1 MRDLLFLSH
10 RIPYPP
16 DKGDKIRSWHMF
28 QHLARRF
35 RMHLG
40 CLVDDP
46 DDVARIEEL
55 RPLCAD
61 LACIQID
68 PRLQRLKALLRARP
82 GQPLTLGYF
91 HDARLQRWVNATL
104 ERYAIRHVF
113 VYSSAV
119 AHYVMRAPRSAADRA
134 AGWDPTVG
142 PGVGPGAGS
151 GTGPGAGNVRVLD
164 MVDVDSTK
172 WSAYAATARWPARAV
187 FAREGRTLLAFERR
201 AARAFSRSIFV
212 NEAEWRHF
220 VELAPEARAYTG
232 WVENG
237 VDLAHFS
244 PTLAFAD
251 PFPPMEATN
260 GTGTAQT
267 IAPPTG
273 PPIGPPMAPSTGTS
287 TGASTGA
294 STDTHPGSP
303 VGAPSSAPTGDPGA
317 PKLVFTGH
325 MGYRPNIDAVSWF
338 ARAVMP
344 ALRERLPGA
353 RFAIVGASPSP
364 EVRRL
369 AELPGV
375 IVTGRVADT
384 RPWLAHASIVVAPLL
399 IGRGTQNKVL
409 EGMAMARPVI
419 ATPEAFEGV
428 QAVPGQDILLASGVE
443 QTIERIIDV
452 LSGRHPNLGAAARRA
467 VELRHDWSVTLA
479 RLDDLFPEDP
489 VPDRPAARPAS
500 PPVPHPPEVAR

>member
-46 DDVARIEEL
+46 DDVAWIEEL
-55 RPLCAD
+55 RPLCVD
-61 LACIQID
+61 LACIAID

-104 ERYAIRHVF
+104 ARHAIRHVF

-119 AHYVMRAPRSAADRA
+119 AHYVMRAPRSTADGAPGWEPMVEPRA
-134 AGWDPTVG
+134 GLEG
-142 PGVGPGAGS
+142 GPGAGPRL
-151 GTGPGAGNVRVLD
+151 GPQAGNVRVLD
-164 MVDVDSTK
+164 MVDVDSAK
-172 WSAYAATARWPARAV
+172 WAAYAATASWPARAV

-220 VELAPEARAYTG
+220 VELAPEARSHTG

-244 PTLAFAD
+244 PMLAFAD
-251 PFPPMEATN
+251 PFPPMEGAN
-260 GTGTAQT
+260 GTAMEQP
-267 IAPPTG
+267 IAPPMGRPTERPGGPPTG
-273 PPIGPPMAPSTGTS
+273 PS
-287 TGASTGA
+287 TGAPI
-294 STDTHPGSP
+294 DTHPGSP
-303 VGAPSSAPTGDPGA
+303 AGAPTGNPGA

-325 MGYRPNIDAVSWF
+325 MGYRPNIDAVTWF

-353 RFAIVGASPSP
+353 RFAIVGAAPAP
-364 EVRRL
+364 EVLRL
-369 AELPGV
+369 ADLPGV

-443 QTIERIIDV
+443 ETIARITDV
-452 LSGRHPNLGAAARRA
+452 LSGRHPGLGAAGRRA
-467 VELRHDWSVTLA
+467 VELRHDWPVTLA
-479 RLDDLFPEDP
+479 RLDALFPEDP
-489 VPDRPAARPAS
+489 VPDRPSANAGGLG
-500 PPVPHPPEVAR
+500 VPQPPEVGR